1 MLVNTSIAEFN
12 RQANNLYLAPTAVT
26 KLSTVVIREDIKTHL
41 KDGTQ
46 SLLRDQKKRKR
57 QIY

>member
-26 KLSTVVIREDIKTHL
+26 KLSTVVILEDIQTHL
-41 KDGTQ
+41 KDPTQ
-46 SLLRDQKKRKR
+46 SLLRR
-57 QIY
+57 